1 MKKLL
6 SLPPNLVRK
15 GHTRP
20 TIFHEITGRSDKEFY
35 CTSDPKGCS
44 LGSGGGTAWLLWQ
57 SYLDEK
63 KQTSYNGTFDEW
75 LSKEKRILLH
85 AGGQSRRLP
94 AYAPSGKLL
103 VPVPVFRWERGQRLD
118 QDLLSLQQP
127 LFEHIMESAPEGLNT
142 MIVSGDVLIRS
153 SQALPSIPKADVVC
167 YGLWLDA
174 AVASNHGVFISS
186 YDTPHVLKKMLQKP
200 SVNQLQKLQNTHY
213 YLTDIG
219 VWLLSDR
226 AVRLLMNR
234 SGITSPT
241 EESPLTL
248 KYYDLYSEFG
258 ATLGTDPCIVDPEL
272 NQLTV
277 AVIPLN
283 GGEFYHFGT
292 SRDMIS
298 SMVAIQNIV
307 SDQRQIMHHDR
318 KPHPSIFVQN
328 AITDIPFNEGNRN
341 VWIENSHIGPHW
353 QLTCDN
359 IITGVPENDWHVT
372 LYPGDC
378 IDIVPID
385 DDRYA
390 LRYYYIGSKFEGGEQ
405 QMPLFPILRYDEIE
419 YFINSRPKSN
429 IAPQSTDGS
438 HEYLSAE
445 QLSDRANLFR
455 LFEQRQAFR
464 TKNWTQLAKNW
475 EHSVFYQVDL
485 EHAAKQYTDE
495 QIPLPPPISEKAP
508 VMTRIQ
514 DAMFRGDS
522 EQAFGLLRQELT
534 SPDKMIKQTPR
545 LSIYPDQIVWARSPV
560 RIDISGGWSDTP
572 PFCLLEGGNVVNF
585 AVDLNGQ
592 QPLQTYIKPSKE
604 LRIVIRSID
613 IGAEEV
619 IESYDQLRHFNI
631 VGSPFSI
638 PKTAL
643 ALTGFLPEYSAEIF
657 PSLKSQ
663 LESFGG
669 GFELTLLSAIP
680 AGSGMGTS
688 SILAATVL
696 GALSNFCSLA
706 WDKNEIGHRTL
717 ILEQLLTT
725 GGGWQD
731 QFGGICSGVKLL
743 QTQPGFQQQPLIRW
757 LPTDIYTQPDYHQCH
772 LLYYTGITRTA
783 KLILTEIVR
792 RMFLNQHE
800 ELIMLRHIKERAIEM
815 YECIQR
821 NDFHQMGTLLRSN
834 WEHNQKLDLGTN
846 PDIIKHIT
854 SLVDDLCL
862 GYKLPGAGGGGF
874 LYMVA
879 KDPDAAARI
888 RHILTENTPNANARF
903 VEMSLSTAGLQI
915 SRS

>member
-15 GHTRP
+15 GKTKP
-20 TIFHEITGRSDKEFY
+20 TIFHEITGRSDKEFF
-35 CTSDPKGCS
+35 CTSDPKGQS

-57 SYLDEK
+57 SYLDDK
-63 KQTSYNGTFDEW
+63 AQASYNGTFDEW

-142 MIVSGDVLIRS
+142 MVVSGDVLIRS
-153 SQALPSIPKADVVC
+153 SQALPPIPKADVVC

-174 AVASNHGVFISS
+174 TVACNHGVFISS
-186 YDTPHVLKKMLQKP
+186 YDTPQVLKKMLQKP
-200 SVNQLQKLQNTHY
+200 SVIQLQKLQNNHY

-226 AVRLLMNR
+226 AVKLLMNR
-234 SGITSPT
+234 SGITSPSDT
-241 EESPLTL
+241 SVPTL
-248 KYYDLYSEFG
+248 KFYDLYSEFG
-258 ATLGTDPCIVDPEL
+258 CTLGTDPQINDPEL
-272 NQLTV
+272 SQLSV
-277 AVIPLN
+277 AIIPLN

-328 AITDIPFNEGNRN
+328 AITEIPFNEGNRN

-359 IITGVPENDWHVT
+359 IVTGVPENNWRVT
-372 LYPGDC
+372 LFPGDC

-385 DDRYA
+385 NDRYA
-390 LRYYYIGSKFEGGEQ
+390 LRYYYIGSKFEGAEQ
-405 QMPLFPILRYDEIE
+405 QMPLFPVLTYDEIE
-419 YFINSRPKSN
+419 HFINSRPKSN
-429 IAPQSTDGS
+429 IIPQPADDS

-455 LFEQRQAFR
+455 LYEQRQAFR
-464 TKNWTQLAKNW
+464 TKNWPQLAKNW

-485 EHAAKQYTDE
+485 EHAAQQYADE
-495 QIPLPPPISEKAP
+495 HIPLPSPISETAP

-534 SPDKMIKQTPR
+534 SPVKMDKQAPR
-545 LSIYPDQIVWARSPV
+545 LSVYPDQIVWARSPV

-572 PFCLLEGGNVVNF
+572 PFCLLEGGNVVNL

-604 LRIVIRSID
+604 LKIVIRSID
-613 IGAEEV
+613 IGAQEV
-619 IESYDQLRHFNI
+619 IEDYDQLRQFNI

-643 ALTGFLPEYSAEIF
+643 ALAGFLPEYSAEIF
-657 PSLKSQ
+657 PSLKAQ

-696 GALSNFCSLA
+696 GALSNFCSLT
-706 WDKNEIGHRTL
+706 WDKNEIGLRTL

-731 QFGGICSGVKLL
+731 QFGGICGGVKLL
-743 QTQPGFQQQPLIRW
+743 QTQPGFLQQPMIRW

-821 NDFHQMGTLLRSN
+821 NDFYHMGTLLRSN

-846 PDIIKHIT
+846 PEIVNHIT

-888 RHILTENTPNANARF
+888 RHILTENSPNKNARF

>member
-1 MKKLL
+1 MV
-6 SLPPNLVRK
+6 NL
-15 GHTRP
+15 
-20 TIFHEITGRSDKEFY
+20 
-35 CTSDPKGCS
+35 
-44 LGSGGGTAWLLWQ
+44 
-57 SYLDEK
+57 
-63 KQTSYNGTFDEW
+63 
-75 LSKEKRILLH
+75 
-85 AGGQSRRLP
+85 
-94 AYAPSGKLL
+94 
-103 VPVPVFRWERGQRLD
+103 
-118 QDLLSLQQP
+118 
-127 LFEHIMESAPEGLNT
+127 
-142 MIVSGDVLIRS
+142 
-153 SQALPSIPKADVVC
+153 
-167 YGLWLDA
+167 
-174 AVASNHGVFISS
+174 
-186 YDTPHVLKKMLQKP
+186 
-200 SVNQLQKLQNTHY
+200 
-213 YLTDIG
+213 
-219 VWLLSDR
+219 
-226 AVRLLMNR
+226 
-234 SGITSPT
+234 
-241 EESPLTL
+241 
-248 KYYDLYSEFG
+248 
-258 ATLGTDPCIVDPEL
+258 
-272 NQLTV
+272 
-277 AVIPLN
+277 
-283 GGEFYHFGT
+283 
-292 SRDMIS
+292 
-298 SMVAIQNIV
+298 
-307 SDQRQIMHHDR
+307 
-318 KPHPSIFVQN
+318 
-328 AITDIPFNEGNRN
+328 
-341 VWIENSHIGPHW
+341 
-353 QLTCDN
+353 
-359 IITGVPENDWHVT
+359 
-372 LYPGDC
+372 
-378 IDIVPID
+378 
-385 DDRYA
+385 
-390 LRYYYIGSKFEGGEQ
+390 
-405 QMPLFPILRYDEIE
+405 
-419 YFINSRPKSN
+419 
-429 IAPQSTDGS
+429 
-438 HEYLSAE
+438 
-445 QLSDRANLFR
+445 
-455 LFEQRQAFR
+455 
-464 TKNWTQLAKNW
+464 
-475 EHSVFYQVDL
+475 
-485 EHAAKQYTDE
+485 
-495 QIPLPPPISEKAP
+495 
-508 VMTRIQ
+508 
-514 DAMFRGDS
+514 
-522 EQAFGLLRQELT
+522 
-534 SPDKMIKQTPR
+534 
-545 LSIYPDQIVWARSPV
+545 
-560 RIDISGGWSDTP
+560 
-572 PFCLLEGGNVVNF
+572 

-592 QPLQTYIKPSKE
+592 QHLQTYIKPSKE

-643 ALTGFLPEYSAEIF
+643 ALAGFLPEYSAEIF
-657 PSLKSQ
+657 HSLKSQ

-815 YECIQR
+815 YEAIQR